1 VVGPRDQPPGEAA
14 QAQAEHL
21 RDPRVAA
28 ARRPLAEHPASGA
41 RLAARGT
48 RSGTHAAYRWG
59 VQIRAARRD
68 EIEGALALWRTA
80 GSEPAVNA
88 TAEGLEALFDR
99 DPGALLVAE
108 EDGLLVGTL
117 VAAWDG
123 WRGALY
129 RLAVLPSQ
137 RRRGLALALVEAGER
152 RLQALG
158 ARRIALVALHDR
170 EDAVGFWAAA
180 GYEPDRRITRFV
192 KTLG

>member
-1 VVGPRDQPPGEAA
+1 
-14 QAQAEHL
+14 
-21 RDPRVAA
+21 
-28 ARRPLAEHPASGA
+28 
-41 RLAARGT
+41 
-48 RSGTHAAYRWG
+48 
-59 VQIRAARRD
+59 VQIRTARRD
-68 EIEGALALWRTA
+68 EIEAALALWRAA
-80 GSEPAVNA
+80 GSEPAVNESV
-88 TAEGLEALFDR
+88 EGLEALFDR

-117 VAAWDG
+117 VAAWDS

-158 ARRIALVALHDR
+158 AQRIALVALHDR
-170 EDAVGFWAAA
+170 EDAVGFWAAP

>member
-1 VVGPRDQPPGEAA
+1 VLGP
-14 QAQAEHL
+14 
-21 RDPRVAA
+21 A
-28 ARRPLAEHPASGA
+28 ARV
-41 RLAARGT
+41 T
-48 RSGTHAAYRWG
+48 RSGTHAAYRCR

-68 EIEGALALWRTA
+68 ENEAVLALWRAA

-88 TAEGLEALFDR
+88 SAEGLEALFDR
-99 DPGALLVAE
+99 DPSALLVAE

-123 WRGALY
+123 WRGALC
-129 RLAVLPSQ
+129 RLAVHPSQ

-152 RLQALG
+152 RLQELG
-158 ARRIALVALHDR
+158 ARRIALVALHDHA
-170 EDAVGFWAAA
+170 DAVGFWAAA